1 MRVVELP
8 VYKGPGFAYDNESFK
23 RVHHIPRIMLKWQIK
38 LNRRF
43 VEYRQFPLRP
53 AYSMM
58 YNKPQG
64 KAMGKGRS
72 GPDVGAVCAWRAACS
87 YGPRVKSSLT
97 DGS

>member
-1 MRVVELP
+1 MFLWAACEV
-8 VYKGPGFAYDNESFK
+8 
-23 RVHHIPRIMLKWQIK
+23 K

-72 GPDVGAVCAWRAACS
+72 GRDVDAVCAWRAACS
-87 YGPRVKSSLT
+87 YGPRVKA
-97 DGS
+97 GNC